1 MFIIIIDTFFRKMKL
16 DRESLDF
23 KYVSDEMSN
32 LSLAQEYPTVFKI
45 QGTLSCLLYI
55 FTQILSC
62 KIILH
67 VFVIC
72 SYFFR
77 ITLLL
82 MQFLLGIASVSKCLN
97 SALVHFVGLD

>member
-1 MFIIIIDTFFRKMKL
+1 MFTIIIDTFFRKMKL
-16 DRESLDF
+16 YRESLDF

-45 QGTLSCLLYI
+45 KGTLSCLLYI
-55 FTQILSC
+55 FAQILSC

-72 SYFFR
+72 SYFFKNYPSFDAISFR
-77 ITLLL
+77 DSI
-82 MQFLLGIASVSKCLN
+82 SVKMFEFSSGPFCW
-97 SALVHFVGLD
+97 A